1 MAQIGGEE
9 RTSQLGPALVVSA
22 VAAAAAAAVAGVEL
36 LGAAQ
41 PQLRRCQ
48 SQLQSL

>member
-1 MAQIGGEE
+1 MAQIGGGE

-22 VAAAAAAAVAGVEL
+22 VAAAAAVAGVEL